1 MCHHQSATPDVRS
14 DFPGESGGPER
25 SQEGPSF
32 PPRGPLP
39 AQKTVG
45 EARVP
50 EPVVGSA
57 AAAGGSVAAIQVLM
71 VATNS
76 LGWTSFSA
84 SDQLTIVAATG
95 IVSPVIA
102 ALIARLKVF
111 ALR

>member
-1 MCHHQSATPDVRS
+1 
-14 DFPGESGGPER
+14 
-25 SQEGPSF
+25 
-32 PPRGPLP
+32 
-39 AQKTVG
+39 
-45 EARVP
+45 
-50 EPVVGSA
+50 
-57 AAAGGSVAAIQVLM
+57 M